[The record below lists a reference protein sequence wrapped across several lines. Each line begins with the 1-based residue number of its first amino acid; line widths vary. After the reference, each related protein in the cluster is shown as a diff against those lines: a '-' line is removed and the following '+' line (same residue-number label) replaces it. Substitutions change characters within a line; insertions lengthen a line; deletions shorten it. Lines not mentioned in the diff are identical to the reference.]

1 MLVIGRFQK
10 QNKFAPVIHFDQRD
24 SEAVEVRFEGYD
36 TVAIS
41 LSREQYAAF
50 RAAVGK
56 FNPSST
62 PAPAPRPV
70 PPAPES
76 GDDWSS

>member
-10 QNKFAPVIHFDQRD
+10 QNKFTPVVHFDPRD
-24 SEAVEVRFEGYD
+24 SEAVEIRFEGYD

-41 LSREQYAAF
+41 VSREQYAAF

-56 FNPSST
+56 FNPSS